1 MLDGHDSHNSF
12 SLGEW
17 GASSIPSTALNTCR
31 VLMHPKNPSAKV
43 VSRVFAS
50 ARIDVNCASINF
62 FFLMSIKSDKTF
74 EEIVERLVAL
84 FRPQAES
91 SVDAAHAVAFSAE
104 VTQNMPP
111 DPTPPS
117 SDQDDTQN

>member
-1 MLDGHDSHNSF
+1 MPANARARVAAHPAGGNHQNRELRRQVVRFSDHRVVRCDFLDRGWWMLDGHDSHNSF

-62 FFLMSIKSDKTF
+62 FFLMSIKSDK
-74 EEIVERLVAL
+74 
-84 FRPQAES
+84 
-91 SVDAAHAVAFSAE
+91 
-104 VTQNMPP
+104 
-111 DPTPPS
+111 
-117 SDQDDTQN
+117 